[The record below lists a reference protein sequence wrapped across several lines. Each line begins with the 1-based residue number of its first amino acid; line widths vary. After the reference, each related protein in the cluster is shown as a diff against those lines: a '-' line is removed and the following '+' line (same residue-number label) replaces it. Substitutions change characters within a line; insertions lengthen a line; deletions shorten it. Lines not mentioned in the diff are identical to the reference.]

1 MASHYLLVLY
11 LITTSF
17 NNTLYLLLNVPFFLS
32 PEHFWWLCGWRFL
45 NLSLFLTQ
53 SAFSRRTSLFS
64 HRVYYIV
71 RLLACN
77 FDVINLKAFAVGICN
92 CVFSHVFICVCVCI
106 CFHIQQNCKVHSQFW
121 LSSKAFLSA
130 WKTHLNWSELSW
142 FVDLTISVHLL
153 PQLSSFSSSFL
164 FSCFL

>member
-1 MASHYLLVLY
+1 MLINWTLISDSLWVHYV
-11 LITTSF
+11 TTACF
-17 NNTLYLLLNVPFFLS
+17 A
-32 PEHFWWLCGWRFL
+32 
-45 NLSLFLTQ
+45 LFLCI
-53 SAFSRRTSLFS
+53 
-64 HRVYYIV
+64 YYIV

-142 FVDLTISVHLL
+142 FVDHTISVHLL